1 MWYSRPLMNFIS
13 TRTRSRA
20 SGLILG
26 FYALSLPATAQAL
39 LPEIV
44 VLAERQSG
52 GNGPRSTADW
62 NRAEL
67 KDAAPRTLDELLAR
81 DPSFSLYRRQTAV
94 FGNPTSAGVS
104 LRNTGATATSRS
116 LLVLDGIPQNDPFG
130 GWIYWSRYDA
140 AALDSIRIVPSAQA
154 AVWGNQSPAGIIQMS
169 SNAPFRNRHSL
180 KIGGGSQGTY
190 GASSSHQ
197 MTNAEETRAVSVSAF
212 GLHSDGFFAV
222 DSSQRG
228 SIDRKLDLDLAGA
241 NAKFSFLAA
250 PGLVIEPM
258 LSYYKE
264 DRGNGTPL
272 AQNSTEALD
281 FSLRVTGEDGN
292 SSWQAL
298 AYHQRREFESVFSTV
313 SADRTAEILALDQY
327 DVPGRGTGGAYI
339 WKNNMRENFTLTAGA
354 DTRHVSGVTHE
365 TVGTFREREAGGEQ
379 AFFGIFAA
387 AAYEIAPATQLDAS
401 LRLDAWQLTEGRRIE
416 TSLASGNILRDD
428 RYENRDGFEPSGA
441 VELNH
446 QLNETL
452 LSNISISSGFR
463 LPTLNE
469 LHRPFRVR
477 NDIVEANPELDP
489 ERFISIEGGFTWNPT
504 AQWEVRGTLF
514 HHWISDAIANV
525 PITDS
530 AEQSEIFGTIP
541 PGGTG
546 SQRRNVDQARVFGIQ
561 SEIVWK
567 PREALMLRLAGVW
580 METEFTESS
589 GQPLLEDKPF
599 PQAPELRL
607 IADAS
612 WQATGQLGFFGGC
625 EYGAS
630 QFDDAL
636 ASRSL
641 PDYTSFR
648 VGASWKSGAALY
660 QLRVENLF
668 DDEIQTGLSSNGIR
682 TYAAPRSL
690 WAGAEWEF

>member
-1 MWYSRPLMNFIS
+1 MNEFIFGICALPS
-13 TRTRSRA
+13 I
-20 SGLILG
+20 LI
-26 FYALSLPATAQAL
+26 AQVPSL

-44 VLAERQSG
+44 VLAERQSSG
-52 GNGPRSTADW
+52 SGPRATAEW
-62 NRAEL
+62 SRAEL
-67 KDAAPRTLDELLAR
+67 KEQAPRTLDELLAR
-81 DPSFSLYRRQTAV
+81 DPSFSLYRRQTAL

-104 LRNTGATATSRS
+104 LRNTGATASSRS

-130 GWIYWSRYDA
+130 GWIYWARYDA
-140 AALDSIRIVPSAQA
+140 AALESVRIIPSAQA
-154 AVWGNQSPAGIIQMS
+154 AIWGNQTSAGVIQMT
-169 SNAPFRNRHSL
+169 SNTAFQDRHSV
-180 KIGGGSQGTY
+180 KFGGGSQGTY
-190 GASSSHQ
+190 GASTSNQLSNSQ
-197 MTNAEETRAVSVSAF
+197 QTKAVSVSAF
-212 GLHSDGFFAV
+212 SLHSDGFFAL

-228 SIDRKLDLDLAGA
+228 SIDRKLDVDLAGA

-264 DRGNGTPL
+264 ERGNGTPL
-272 AQNSTEALD
+272 AQNATEALD

-313 SADRTAEILALDQY
+313 SAARTEEILALDQY
-327 DVPGRGTGGAYI
+327 DVPGRGTGGAFT
-339 WKNNMRENFTLTAGA
+339 WQHDFSENFTLTAGA
-354 DTRHVSGVTHE
+354 DARFLSGETRE

-379 AFFGIFAA
+379 AFLGVFTAA
-387 AAYEIAPATQLDAS
+387 SYEISPATDLNAS
-401 LRLDAWQLTEGRRIE
+401 LRLDAWQLSEGRRFE
-416 TSLASGNILRDD
+416 TSLASGKVLRDERHQD
-428 RYENRDGFEPSGA
+428 RDGLEPSGA
-441 VELNH
+441 IELNH
-446 QLNETL
+446 AFHETL
-452 LSNISISSGFR
+452 LSHLSVSSGFR

-477 NDIVEANPELDP
+477 NDIVEANAELDP
-489 ERFISIEGGFTWNPT
+489 ERFIGIEGGFTWSQSPR
-504 AQWEVRGTLF
+504 WEVKGTLF

-525 PITDS
+525 PITDPS
-530 AEQSEIFGTIP
+530 EQAAIFGTIP
-541 PGGTG
+541 ADGSG
-546 SQRRNVDQARVFGIQ
+546 SQRRNVEQAQVSGIQ
-561 SEIVWK
+561 SEIEWK
-567 PREALMLRLAGVW
+567 PRETITCSLAGIW
-580 METEFTESS
+580 TKTEFTESPD
-589 GQPLLEDKPF
+589 QPLLDGKPF

-607 IADAS
+607 IANAS
-612 WQATGQLGFFGGC
+612 WQATAQLGIFGGG

-648 VGASWKSGAALY
+648 IGISWKTEAALY

-668 DDEIQTGLSSNGIR
+668 DEEIQTGLSNNGIR

-690 WAGAEWEF
+690 WAGVEWEF